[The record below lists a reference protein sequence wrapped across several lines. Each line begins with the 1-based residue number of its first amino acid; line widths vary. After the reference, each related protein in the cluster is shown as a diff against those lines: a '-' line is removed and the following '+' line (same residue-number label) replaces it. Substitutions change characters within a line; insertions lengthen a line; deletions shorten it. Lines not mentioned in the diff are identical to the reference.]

1 MSMVTG
7 EGQFIDLRIIMS
19 ACPSFSYEGGELPN
33 NTYRKGGMNL
43 MTVFEAISLMITF
56 SIFVVALITLV
67 VELIKLFHN
76 KK

>member
-7 EGQFIDLRIIMS
+7 EGQFIGLKIIMS
-19 ACPSFSYEGGELPN
+19 ACLSYSYEGGELPKQ
-33 NTYRKGGMNL
+33 YIWKGGVSL

-67 VELIKLFHN
+67 VELAKLFHN

>member
-1 MSMVTG
+1 
-7 EGQFIDLRIIMS
+7 
-19 ACPSFSYEGGELPN
+19 
-33 NTYRKGGMNL
+33 

>member
-1 MSMVTG
+1 
-7 EGQFIDLRIIMS
+7 
-19 ACPSFSYEGGELPN
+19 
-33 NTYRKGGMNL
+33 
-43 MTVFEAISLMITF
+43 MTVFEAVSLMITF